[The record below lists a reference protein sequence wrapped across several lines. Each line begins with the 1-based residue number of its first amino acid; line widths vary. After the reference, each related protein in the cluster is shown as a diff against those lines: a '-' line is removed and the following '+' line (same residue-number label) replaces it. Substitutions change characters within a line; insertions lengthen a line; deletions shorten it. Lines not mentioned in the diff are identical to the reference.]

1 MIIIYIAL
9 IILAV
14 AMLAQA
20 VAIWHLR
27 NKIDDLE
34 EFANAVSVMIVNSAN
49 KKIKT
54 INKDDFEKLIKEK
67 LSKENNN
74 NDDEEGD

>member
-20 VAIWHLR
+20 FVIWKLK
-27 NKIDDLE
+27 NQVDDLE
-34 EFANAVSVMIVNSAN
+34 NFKGFATFLFT
-49 KKIKT
+49 KIGLIT
-54 INKDDFEKLIKEK
+54 IKEK
-67 LSKENNN
+67 QQEQNNN
-74 NDDEEGD
+74 KESKK

>member
-20 VAIWHLR
+20 FVIWKLK
-27 NKIDDLE
+27 NQVDDLE

-54 INKDDFEKLIKEK
+54 INKDDFEKMIKEK

-74 NDDEEGD
+74 DDEEGD

>member
-9 IILAV
+9 ILLTV

-20 VAIWHLR
+20 VAIWKLR
-27 NKIDDLE
+27 NIVDDLE
-34 EFANAVSVMIVNSAN
+34 EFENAVSVMIVNSAN

-54 INKDDFEKLIKEK
+54 INKDEFEKLIKEK

-74 NDDEEGD
+74 DDEEGE

>member
-1 MIIIYIAL
+1 MIIVYIAL
-9 IILAV
+9 ILLAV

-20 VAIWHLR
+20 VAIWKLR
-27 NKIDDLE
+27 NIVDDLE
-34 EFANAVSVMIVNSAN
+34 EFANTVSVMIVNSAN

>member
-9 IILAV
+9 ILLAV

-20 VAIWHLR
+20 VAIWKLR
-27 NKIDDLE
+27 NIVDDLE
-34 EFANAVSVMIVNSAN
+34 ELANAVSVMIVNSAN

-54 INKDDFEKLIKEK
+54 INKDEFEKLIKEK

-74 NDDEEGD
+74 DDKEGD

>member
-1 MIIIYIAL
+1 MIIVYIAL
-9 IILAV
+9 ILLAV

-20 VAIWHLR
+20 VAIWKLR
-27 NKIDDLE
+27 NIVDDLE
-34 EFANAVSVMIVNSAN
+34 EFANAVSVMLVNSAN

-54 INKDDFEKLIKEK
+54 INKDDFEKMIKEK

-74 NDDEEGD
+74 DDEEGE

>member
-9 IILAV
+9 ILLTV

-20 VAIWHLR
+20 VTIWKLR
-27 NKIDDLE
+27 NIVDDLE
-34 EFANAVSVMIVNSAN
+34 EFENAVSVMIVNSAN

-54 INKDDFEKLIKEK
+54 INKDEFEKLIKEK

-74 NDDEEGD
+74 DDEEGE

>member
-1 MIIIYIAL
+1 MIIVYIAL
-9 IILAV
+9 ILLTI

-34 EFANAVSVMIVNSAN
+34 EFANAISVMIVNSAN

-54 INKDDFEKLIKEK
+54 INKDDFEKMIKEK

-74 NDDEEGD
+74 DDEEGE